1 MDSTFRDAFNLVAN
15 DNNELSHVKKFVY
28 LRIYLTEYVLRLQA
42 QLTLRGNNYKM
53 ELRLLEKRF
62 GSTQVIINS
71 PMEALCKLPLIR
83 NSENIKNMRKFYDK
97 M

>member
-71 PMEALCKLPLIR
+71 HMEALCKLPLIR
-83 NSENIKNMRKFYDK
+83 NSENINNMHKFYDK